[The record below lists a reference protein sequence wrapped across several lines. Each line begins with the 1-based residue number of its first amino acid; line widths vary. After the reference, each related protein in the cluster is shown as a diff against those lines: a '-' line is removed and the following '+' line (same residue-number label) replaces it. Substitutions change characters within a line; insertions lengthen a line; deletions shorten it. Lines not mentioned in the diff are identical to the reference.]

1 MVNHTLLKLA
11 QAKVWTQAGGP
22 PMIKEADGMGGM
34 APAPAPPMGSGAPP
48 PMGGMPPPMDPSMMG
63 GMGMPPGM
71 MPPGMGPPGMGMPG
85 MQPPGGG
92 GAQGGGKP
100 KFDPLMLDYRMYNLQ
115 QQMSAVMNALNVQLP
130 PNALVM
136 PPGTMGAPPAEQ
148 AMPGMP
154 MDPSTQQGAQ
164 PGGGAG
170 GAGSSISPI
179 GPIQGAS
186 PQAAQ
191 AGGAKQAEARLRQD
205 AIDLWIAQVNASA
218 PFGVKL
224 ALAKMA
230 EENSGPT
237 SSAPDQGLNIDGA
250 PHGAKVLAG
259 TPTAGGSVD
268 PLSEPEAEHMP
279 TAKTAAQLFAE
290 TLVDAPRSEV
300 QIGEAINW
308 DDFAPAKSASA
319 VAAMMRSRTMAEA
332 AA

>member
-1 MVNHTLLKLA
+1 MVNSMLLKLA
-11 QAKVWTQAGGP
+11 QAKVWSQAGGP
-22 PMIKEADGMGGM
+22 PMIKEADGMGGG
-34 APAPAPPMGSGAPP
+34 APAAGGGSPP
-48 PMGGMPPPMDPSMMG
+48 PMGGAPPMDPMMGMG
-63 GMGMPPGM
+63 GMGGMMPPGM

-92 GAQGGGKP
+92 QGSGGKP

-115 QQMSAVMNALNVQLP
+115 QQMSAIMNTLGVQLP

-164 PGGGAG
+164 PGGAG
-170 GAGSSISPI
+170 GAGGSSIGPI
-179 GPIQGAS
+179 SPIQGAS

-191 AGGAKQAEARLRQD
+191 AGGAKQAEERLRQD
-205 AIDLWIAQVNASA
+205 AIERWIAQVNADA
-218 PFGVKL
+218 PFGVKV

-230 EENSGPT
+230 EETSGPT
-237 SSAPDQGLNIDGA
+237 SSAPNQALNVPGS
-250 PHGAKVLAG
+250 PQGAKVLAG
-259 TPTAGGSVD
+259 APTSGGSKD

-279 TAKTAAQLFAE
+279 EAKTAAQHFAE
-290 TLVDAPRSEV
+290 SLVDAPRSEV
-300 QIGEAINW
+300 AIGETISW
-308 DDFAPAKSASA
+308 DDVHPAKSAAA